1 MEQQL
6 TKILVIE
13 DEDDLRFSLEQGLA
27 MGGYEVAGAGG
38 LGKARR
44 LLQGSEF
51 DLVLTD
57 LNLTGESA
65 LTLVNELREGGYEGG
80 IVMITAFGTIET
92 AVEAM
97 KRGADDF
104 LQKPVSLDQLTVIVE
119 RTLGDRRRQRRLR
132 AFEQL
137 EARRE
142 REERLVGKSEAWQE
156 CVALAERLATLPLGP
171 SAQPEDADGSELPT
185 VLLLG
190 ETGVGKGLL
199 ARHIHATA
207 NRIRTEADPDAGH
220 APFVHV
226 NCAALPESLAE
237 SELFGHDKG
246 AFTDAREARTGLF
259 EAAEGGTIFLDE
271 IGDMPV
277 ELQTKLLHVL
287 ERGVFRRVGSSRDR
301 SVRTRVVAATN
312 QDLHRLVEEG
322 RFRRDLLYRLSA
334 FTLRIPPLRERDGD
348 TALIA
353 DAMLERYAAQY
364 GRRGLRFSKGA
375 RAALS
380 THSWP
385 GNVRELVNAVQ
396 RAAMLCEQSAI
407 EPRHLAIEQPTAH
420 SGGSGGGSGGVG
432 EAAGSPG
439 ELRFDFSDGPIE
451 VSEVERTLIVQALEH
466 TKGNISQAAKLVGMN
481 RTSFRYRVERAGLE
495 DFLKE
500 VSKR

>member
-1 MEQQL
+1 M

-13 DEDDLRFSLEQGLA
+13 DDDDLRFSLEEGLR
-27 MGGYEVAGAGG
+27 MGDYEVAGAAG
-38 LGKARR
+38 LGEAHRH
-44 LLQGSEF
+44 LQQTEF

-57 LNLTGESA
+57 LNLTGETA
-65 LTLVNELREGGYEGG
+65 LPLVKELRDGGFEGG

-104 LQKPVSLDQLTVIVE
+104 LQKPVSLDHLTMVVG
-119 RTLGDRRRQRRLR
+119 RTMRDRQRRRRLR
-132 AFEQL
+132 AFESL
-137 EARRE
+137 EARRDA
-142 REERLVGKSEAWQE
+142 EERLVGQSEAWRE

-171 SAQPEDADGSELPT
+171 SAQPEDADGAELPT

-207 NRIRTEADPDAGH
+207 NRLRTEADPDAGH

-226 NCAALPESLAE
+226 NCAALPDSLAE
-237 SELFGHDKG
+237 AELFGHDKG

-259 EAAEGGTIFLDE
+259 EAAEGGAILLDE
-271 IGDMPV
+271 IGDMPL

-287 ERGVFRRVGSSRDR
+287 ERGVFRRVGSSKDR
-301 SVRTRVVAATN
+301 SVRTRVIAATN
-312 QDLHRLVEEG
+312 QDLHGLVEEG
-322 RFRRDLLYRLSA
+322 RFRRDLLYRLST

-348 TALIA
+348 IEMIA

-364 GRRGLRFSKGA
+364 GRKGMRFSKAA
-375 RAALS
+375 RKAMAE
-380 THSWP
+380 HSWP

-407 EPRHLAIEQPTAH
+407 EPRHLAIEAAAPAV
-420 SGGSGGGSGGVG
+420 GGG
-432 EAAGSPG
+432 EAAAASP
-439 ELRFDFSDGPIE
+439 EDLRFDFSKGPID
-451 VSEVERTLIVQALEH
+451 VSELEKALIVQALEH
-466 TKGNISQAAKLVGMN
+466 TKGNISQAAKLIGMN
-481 RTSFRYRVERAGLE
+481 RTSFRYRVERAGLD

>member
-1 MEQQL
+1 
-6 TKILVIE
+6 
-13 DEDDLRFSLEQGLA
+13 

-38 LGKARR
+38 LGEARR
-44 LLQGSEF
+44 HLQETEF
-51 DLVLTD
+51 GLVLTD
-57 LNLTGESA
+57 LNLTGETA
-65 LTLVNELREGGYEGG
+65 LPLVKELRDGGFEGG
-80 IVMITAFGTIET
+80 ILMITAFGTIET

-104 LQKPVSLDQLTVIVE
+104 LQKPVSLDQLAMVVG
-119 RTLGDRRRQRRLR
+119 RTLRDRQRERRLR
-132 AFEQL
+132 AFESL

-142 REERLVGKSEAWQE
+142 ADDRLVGQSEAWRE

-171 SAQPEDADGSELPT
+171 SAQPEDADGAELPT

-207 NRIRTEADPDAGH
+207 NRLRTAADPDAGH

-226 NCAALPESLAE
+226 NCAALPDSLAE
-237 SELFGHDKG
+237 AELFGHDKG

-259 EAAEGGTIFLDE
+259 EAAEGGAILLDE
-271 IGDMPV
+271 IGDMPL

-287 ERGVFRRVGSSRDR
+287 ERGVFRRVGSSKDR
-301 SVRTRVVAATN
+301 SVRTRVIAATN
-312 QDLHRLVEEG
+312 QDLHALVEEG
-322 RFRRDLLYRLSA
+322 RFRRDLLYRLST
-334 FTLRIPPLRERDGD
+334 FTLRIPPLREREGD
-348 TALIA
+348 IELIA

-364 GRRGLRFSKGA
+364 GRRGLRFGKAA
-375 RAALS
+375 RKALAG
-380 THSWP
+380 HSWP

-396 RAAMLCEQSAI
+396 RAAMLCEQPAI
-407 EPRHLAIEQPTAH
+407 EPRHLAIEAPSPAFGGA
-420 SGGSGGGSGGVG
+420 GGS
-432 EAAGSPG
+432 EAAAASPE
-439 ELRFDFSDGPIE
+439 ELRFDFSKGPID
-451 VSEVERTLIVQALEH
+451 VSELEKALIVQALEH
-466 TKGNISQAAKLVGMN
+466 TKGNISQAAKLIGMN